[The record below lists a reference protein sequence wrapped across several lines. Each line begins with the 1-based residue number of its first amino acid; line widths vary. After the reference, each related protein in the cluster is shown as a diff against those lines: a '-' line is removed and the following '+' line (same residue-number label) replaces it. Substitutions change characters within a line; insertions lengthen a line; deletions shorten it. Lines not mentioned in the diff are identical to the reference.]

1 MLHLTELLRSLPT
14 VYVRSTNHVVQT
26 YSLLR
31 MTLLNCSSEEQILLL
46 NQESTS
52 IQGLREF
59 ISGYRWV
66 EQLSAWRYWKAQSL
80 GSEKVFFFSFSD
92 LNQCFVQT
100 KHTKYCGTQHT
111 VSGQVTNF
119 ILYFIFA
126 FVCQYNH
133 LSWQATSNK
142 LMQFITSLLE
152 VQCSYIIHCSFLPA
166 NSER

>member
-1 MLHLTELLRSLPT
+1 MGEKTQPRREVFFTHGCKRQIELVSQVWTGRKEKMLHLTELLRSLPS

-66 EQLSAWRYWKAQSL
+66 EQLSAWRYWKRQSL
-80 GSEKVFFFSFSD
+80 GSEKVFFFLLF
-92 LNQCFVQT
+92 LFGPMLCTN
-100 KHTKYCGTQHT
+100 KAHKILWHTTTH
-111 VSGQVTNF
+111 F
-119 ILYFIFA
+119 LR
-126 FVCQYNH
+126 
-133 LSWQATSNK
+133 TSN
-142 LMQFITSLLE
+142 
-152 VQCSYIIHCSFLPA
+152 
-166 NSER
+166 